1 MTTVE
6 LSPRPATPRCP
17 QAAPAREPWHR
28 RHRVPLIATGS
39 VLPLYALWATA
50 LATGGGDLAAQ
61 EAWAGFVARHPGA
74 VYNLSWHGGLHTGSY
89 SLISPY
95 VMAAFGVVPLTLA
108 GGLVSSWLAGR
119 ICARCGVDR
128 AQWPALLAA
137 FMREASRHRL
147 EA

>member
-6 LSPRPATPRCP
+6 LSPRPASPRRP
-17 QAAPAREPWHR
+17 EAVPAREPWHL

-39 VLPLYALWATA
+39 VLPLYALWALA

-74 VYNLSWHGGLHTGSY
+74 VYNLGWHGGLHTGSY

-95 VMAAFGVVPLTLA
+95 VMAAFGVVPVTLA
-108 GGLVSSWLAGR
+108 SGLVSTWLAGR

-128 AQWPALLAA
+128 ARWPALLAA
-137 FMREASRHRL
+137 LML
-147 EA
+147 